1 MQTGPDWACGVVRQ
15 AKKVSPLVD
24 QAGAD
29 IKMNALDRS
38 GNRNTR
44 DSFYLGMSI
53 FSLVIALVGFSRS
66 FYLQDYFS
74 LPELPVR
81 LIVHGTVLTAWFFLA
96 CLQPAL
102 VWNRKTPLHRQTGIA
117 ALFIA
122 VAVIVA
128 GVWTVVMRDAP
139 NIDEYPTRAAG
150 NLASLFMFL
159 FCVALGV
166 YFRRQSGHHKRLMM
180 MASIP
185 VLAPALDR
193 FARIPPLNDL
203 FGKLLYWFPAPAE
216 IAFATIAFLA
226 LLVLVVIHDLVH
238 ERRVHPGTVWGL
250 VAIFIFSPAA
260 TAMIVATGGWLAF
273 VKWVA

>member
-139 NIDEYPTRAAG
+139 NIDE
-150 NLASLFMFL
+150 
-159 FCVALGV
+159 
-166 YFRRQSGHHKRLMM
+166 HKRLMM

-238 ERRVHPGTVWGL
+238 EKRVHLGTVWGL

>member
-1 MQTGPDWACGVVRQ
+1 
-15 AKKVSPLVD
+15 LVD

-238 ERRVHPGTVWGL
+238 EKRVHLGTVWGL
-250 VAIFIFSPAA
+250 VALFIFSPAA

>member
-1 MQTGPDWACGVVRQ
+1 MSAF
-15 AKKVSPLVD
+15 
-24 QAGAD
+24 
-29 IKMNALDRS
+29 DRS
-38 GNRNTR
+38 GNRSAR
-44 DSFYLGMSI
+44 DPFYLRMSV
-53 FSLVIALVGFSRS
+53 FSLVVVLVGFSRG
-66 FYLQDYFS
+66 FYLSNYFG

-96 CLQPAL
+96 LWQPAL
-102 VWNRKTPLHRQTGIA
+102 VRNRQTPLHRQTGIA
-117 ALFIA
+117 GVIIA
-122 VAVIVA
+122 VAVIIT

-159 FCVALGV
+159 FCVVLGL

-185 VLAPALDR
+185 ILAPALDR
-193 FARIPPLNDL
+193 FARIPLLNDL
-203 FGKLLYWFPAPAE
+203 FGKVLYWFPAPAE
-216 IAFATIAFLA
+216 IAFATVAFLT
-226 LLVLVVIHDLVH
+226 LLVLVVIHDLIS

-250 VAIFIFSPAA
+250 IAILIVSPAA
-260 TAMIVATGGWLAF
+260 TAMIVATGGWVAF